1 MDLILEPTMLAKRVL
16 TALIAVAL
24 LSQPVFG
31 YSKLDQ
37 KVDNAR
43 LAYRELLQEPDRVVP
58 RRLLDDAS
66 CIAVIPNVVKGAFW
80 VGGRSGRGVLTCR
93 NEEGDWSPPIFVKL
107 WGASFGLQIG
117 AAATDL
123 VLFFMTERSAEVLL
137 KSGFTIG
144 GDASIAAGPQ
154 GRTAEVAT
162 NITVRSEIYSY
173 AKSRGLF
180 AGVALDGARIA
191 PHKKMTTAYYGDQVW
206 PRSVLFDH
214 QVPSLPDEAKALLAE
229 LP

>member
-1 MDLILEPTMLAKRVL
+1 MLAKRMITSVV
-16 TALIAVAL
+16 ALAL
-24 LSQPVFG
+24 LSQPAFG

-58 RRLLDDAS
+58 RRLLDDAE

-80 VGGRSGRGVLTCR
+80 VGGRSGKGVLTCR
-93 NEEGDWSPPIFVKL
+93 NEGGEWSPPIFVKL
-107 WGASFGLQIG
+107 WGASFGFQIG
-117 AAATDL
+117 GSATDL
-123 VLFFMTERSAEVLL
+123 VLFFMTERSAKALL
-137 KSGFTIG
+137 KTGFTLG

-154 GRTAEVAT
+154 GRSAEFAT
-162 NITVRSEIYSY
+162 NITFRAEIYSY

-180 AGVALDGARIA
+180 AGIALDGARLA
-191 PHKKMTTAYYGDQVW
+191 PHKKSTNAYYGDQLGAQE
-206 PRSVLFDH
+206 VLFDH
-214 QVPSLPDEAKALLAE
+214 EVPRVPDEAQALLAE